1 MKMKKIV
8 LTMAIVMLGLTSA
21 KAQVNLGVRGGF
33 NITEMSFNEE
43 VFDTSNRLGFFVG
56 PVLKFSL
63 PFPNLGLDIAGY
75 YDQRD
80 MKIDDETITQKSII
94 VPANLRLN
102 IGFSDV
108 AGIYLAAGPQ
118 ISFNIG
124 DDKYT
129 WKDWDANKEQ
139 VDNTFRLNN
148 SVFSV
153 NLGGGV
159 NLGRYEIGVN
169 YNIGVS
175 NTADVKSFK
184 DVTDTAYDK
193 RKAKTNTWQIHGTI
207 YF

>member
-8 LTMAIVMLGLTSA
+8 LTMAIAMLGLTSA

-102 IGFSDV
+102 IGFSDM

-118 ISFNIG
+118 VCPSLGSSGKVRVPAGPIPLRFPGG
-124 DDKYT
+124 D
-129 WKDWDANKEQ
+129 
-139 VDNTFRLNN
+139 
-148 SVFSV
+148 
-153 NLGGGV
+153 
-159 NLGRYEIGVN
+159 
-169 YNIGVS
+169 
-175 NTADVKSFK
+175 
-184 DVTDTAYDK
+184 
-193 RKAKTNTWQIHGTI
+193 
-207 YF
+207 

>member
-1 MKMKKIV
+1 MKKIV
-8 LTMAIVMLGLTSA
+8 LTMAIAMLGLTSA

-102 IGFSDV
+102 IGFSDM
-108 AGIYLAAGPQ
+108 AGIYCQL
-118 ISFNIG
+118 
-124 DDKYT
+124 
-129 WKDWDANKEQ
+129 
-139 VDNTFRLNN
+139 
-148 SVFSV
+148 
-153 NLGGGV
+153 
-159 NLGRYEIGVN
+159 
-169 YNIGVS
+169 
-175 NTADVKSFK
+175 
-184 DVTDTAYDK
+184 
-193 RKAKTNTWQIHGTI
+193 
-207 YF
+207 

>member
-1 MKMKKIV
+1 MKKIV
-8 LTMAIVMLGLTSA
+8 LTMAIAMLGLTSA

-43 VFDTSNRLGFFVG
+43 VFDTSNRL
-56 PVLKFSL
+56 
-63 PFPNLGLDIAGY
+63 
-75 YDQRD
+75 
-80 MKIDDETITQKSII
+80 ETITQKSII

-102 IGFSDV
+102 IGFSDM